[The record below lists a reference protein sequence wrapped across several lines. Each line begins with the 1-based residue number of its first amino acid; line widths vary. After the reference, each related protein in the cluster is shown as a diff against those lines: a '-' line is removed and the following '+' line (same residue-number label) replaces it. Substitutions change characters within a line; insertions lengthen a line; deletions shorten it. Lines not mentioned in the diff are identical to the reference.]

1 MKQGKRLFYSL
12 ISVLSVNDFN
22 TFIYNTTE
30 ADKIL
35 TGTRHFFIKK
45 YFICF
50 SALKSLS
57 KFRSDKT
64 VNIEKRL
71 SKSK

>member
-45 YFICF
+45 YF
-50 SALKSLS
+50 S
-57 KFRSDKT
+57 
-64 VNIEKRL
+64 IEII
-71 SKSK
+71 